1 MVHSVHSRGRY
12 PALRALLICITA
24 SFLLPVAPA
33 VHRTPLSYSYIVQSY
48 DTDAASS
55 AVTAAGGQVIHRL
68 AIINGVVAEIG
79 EGGLGRLR
87 ANSNV
92 ILHSNA
98 AIRAT
103 SRSLV
108 YSELRSINL
117 DTPQPS
123 VSSKETYTGD
133 YLLYPAAA
141 TGVQLLRDQVI
152 TDTTKLCSNQHVF
165 DTDIPVQHPLQGWG
179 VTVAVIDSGFMQLKN
194 RQGDQSGWD
203 VYYETTGT
211 LFVQNDVGRCIVYRD
226 FLPRTA
232 ANGNVDQDARNSVDQ
247 HGHGTHVISTIADNR
262 AAPLAADLPPTQL
275 GVAPDVNLMVAR
287 ALSSDGSG
295 TYADVISAIEWI
307 VNNQATYNVRV
318 LNLSIYSPVTG
329 PYWADPLNQAVM
341 RAWQAGITVVVAA
354 GNDGPEAG
362 TITVPGN
369 VPYVIT
375 VGAIR
380 SGRYNASGADELA
393 DYSSRGPTESA
404 FVKPDI
410 VVPASRTIAPMPDGS
425 TLALEIPEARIQ
437 EKADVDYGIGAPDKK
452 HTYYQLSGTSM
463 AAAEVSG
470 IAALI
475 LQANPALTN
484 DQVKYRLLATARPAI
499 DEATGELVY
508 SMWEQGAGL
517 VDAPEAVITT
527 TTELA
532 NQGMDIGM
540 DLTTDTHYWGY
551 TTWDEAA
558 GEFRLVDPETG
569 QPIVVWAGGSKSWAG
584 GSKSWAGGSKS
595 WAGGSK
601 SWAGGSKSWAGT
613 STWASTE
620 SLWAGA
626 NRIWSGS
633 TPATSL
639 GTASRAEQFV
649 SDEFDPQ
656 PLPKRMF
663 LPLLICQPCSRS
675 LPDR

>member
-1 MVHSVHSRGRY
+1 
-12 PALRALLICITA
+12 
-24 SFLLPVAPA
+24 
-33 VHRTPLSYSYIVQSY
+33 VQSHN
-48 DTDAASS
+48 TEAAFS
-55 AVTAAGGQVIHRL
+55 AVMSAGGQVTHRL
-68 AIINGVVAEIG
+68 AIINGVVAEVD
-79 EGGLGRLR
+79 EAALSSLR
-87 ANSNV
+87 ANSNI

-98 AIRAT
+98 AVSAT
-103 SRSLV
+103 SRWPIDTKPQANSA
-108 YSELRSINL
+108 
-117 DTPQPS
+117 DTPPQS
-123 VSSKETYTGD
+123 ASDKETYTSD

-141 TGVQLLRDQVI
+141 TGVQLLRGQTI
-152 TDTTKLCSNQHVF
+152 TDTAKLCSDQHVV
-165 DTDIPVQHPLQGWG
+165 DTGTPVQHPLQGWG
-179 VTVAVIDSGFMQLKN
+179 VTVAVIDSGFIQLKN
-194 RQGDQSGWD
+194 RQGNQSGWD
-203 VYYETTGT
+203 AYDETTGT
-211 LFVQNDVGRCIVYRD
+211 LFVQNDIGRCFVYRD
-226 FLPRTA
+226 FLSRTP
-232 ANGNVDQDARNSVDQ
+232 ANGNTDQDARNSVDQ

-262 AAPLAADLPPTQL
+262 ATPLAANLPPTQV

-307 VNNQATYNVRV
+307 INNQTTYNVRV
-318 LNLSIYSPVTG
+318 LNLSIYTPVSG

-341 RAWQAGITVVVAA
+341 RAWQAGITVVAAA

-393 DYSSRGPTESA
+393 AYSSRGPTESA

-410 VVPASRTIAPMPDGS
+410 VVPASRTIAPMPDDS
-425 TLALEIPEARIQ
+425 TLAQELPEARIQ
-437 EKADVDYGIGAPDKK
+437 ERADVDYGIGEPNKK
-452 HTYYQLSGTSM
+452 HIYYQLSGTSM
-463 AAAEVSG
+463 AAAEISG

-475 LQANPALTN
+475 LQATPTLTN

-499 DEATGELVY
+499 DQATGELVY

-517 VDAPEAVITT
+517 VDAREAVITT

-532 NQGMDIGM
+532 NQGMDIGT

-569 QPIVVWAGGSKSWAG
+569 ESIQVWDGGSKSWAG

-613 STWASTE
+613 TTWASTE
-620 SLWAGA
+620 SLWAGT

-633 TPATSL
+633 TPETSL
-639 GTASRAEQFV
+639 ATASRAEQFV
-649 SDEFDPQ
+649 NDDPTPQ
-656 PLPKRMF
+656 LLPKRTF
-663 LPLLICQPCSRS
+663 LPIVICQPCDRS
-675 LPDR
+675 LPPV